1 MKYSFEAS
9 GSQFAEV
16 KGEDGKIIRE
26 PVQIKITIEI
36 EKSKFE
42 SLNRKYENG
51 LAGRIL
57 KLLK

>member
-1 MKYSFEAS
+1 MRYSFEANDNHFTKVT
-9 GSQFAEV
+9 GD
-16 KGEDGKIIRE
+16 DGKNIRE

-36 EKSKFE
+36 EKQKFD

-51 LAGRIL
+51 LAGRII